1 MGESIVATSY
11 DEDKMGE
18 TATSDRSLEVS
29 VSFGRFE
36 NDSLSWEK
44 WSSFSPNK
52 YLEEVEK
59 CATPGS
65 VAMKKA
71 YFEAHYKKI
80 AAKKAEQL
88 GQEKQMEHKPLGSN
102 DQNGGDPIGKANGI
116 DSEFDTFNTQTSSE
130 GTRQEIKLDSELD
143 SGLVNEPYED
153 GAINL
158 EAQGLSV
165 EQAEEELC
173 SRIDGPSLNKPEETP
188 FVREA
193 ETIPMESQAMKDLPK
208 KLDKEAESIPIVKER
223 NAKINQRKEPQKV
236 NNFAIEI
243 IDSYKETTSP
253 MSKVRDMARIKK
265 KPASPV
271 AKSTQLST
279 PKVTKT
285 GPTSGVLSTP
295 QSSTKKA
302 TVSSLPKSKSPSVA
316 GNNKV
321 APKSLHMSLSM
332 DTPNS
337 DPAPLAAA
345 PTTTARKS
353 FIMEKMKDKEIV
365 KRAFKTFQN
374 NYNQLKSSAD
384 ERSLVAKQVPTKGTE
399 VKVSSSMTPRKENAG
414 SFKAVSMDKK
424 TAKAAPS
431 SFGLKSDERTERRK
445 ELSKKLVEKSNAN
458 EAESTGLRTK
468 SKEEKGAEIRKLRQ
482 SLNFKGRHV
491 PGGLQDTWDIERH
504 ASSTKNRTLEC
515 SMKADG
521 FSTTTLIYFHFG
533 SCTYGQGQYTLM
545 NCFPVRTAAV
555 IL

>member
-223 NAKINQRKEPQKV
+223 NAKINQRKEPQK
-236 NNFAIEI
+236 
-243 IDSYKETTSP
+243 TSP

-491 PGGLQDTWDIERH
+491 PGSYQRQKISKSPLDKEG
-504 ASSTKNRTLEC
+504 SKTL
-515 SMKADG
+515 G
-521 FSTTTLIYFHFG
+521 I
-533 SCTYGQGQYTLM
+533 
-545 NCFPVRTAAV
+545 
-555 IL
+555 